1 MTTTDINKTTISRP
15 AWLPEESW
23 PFQVR
28 TTQVEGT
35 PIAFTDEGEG
45 PVLLLVHDGMWS
57 YVWGQVIE
65 RLKDRFRVIT
75 LDFPGSGLT
84 PASNRPVTLEADSDL
99 LESFVDTLGLEHF
112 TLIAHDLG
120 GAVGIGMAERRPEL
134 VDGMVLTNT
143 FAWPPHV
150 RSLRMMM
157 STMGS
162 GFMTSLD
169 SGTNLIPKLT
179 SGGFGVGR
187 HLDKTQ
193 RSAFVGPF
201 LEKGPRRRFH
211 QLMGSVLEES
221 EYLKGLEDALDKILA
236 DHPVLTVYGEW
247 NDPFGFQARF
257 KGHFPDMDE
266 AIIARGMHFPMC
278 DDPDGFANRVVEWHA
293 RAIG

>member
-1 MTTTDINKTTISRP
+1 
-15 AWLPEESW
+15 
-23 PFQVR
+23 
-28 TTQVEGT
+28 
-35 PIAFTDEGEG
+35 
-45 PVLLLVHDGMWS
+45 
-57 YVWGQVIE
+57 
-65 RLKDRFRVIT
+65 
-75 LDFPGSGLT
+75 
-84 PASNRPVTLEADSDL
+84 
-99 LESFVDTLGLEHF
+99 
-112 TLIAHDLG
+112 
-120 GAVGIGMAERRPEL
+120 
-134 VDGMVLTNT
+134 
-143 FAWPPHV
+143 
-150 RSLRMMM
+150 M